1 MVTNNGLT
9 IMLSHPLNYTHHGV
23 TESFTGG
30 HSIDIRYCVL
40 LLHWVDI
47 IVWSHIHRAEVGLLS
62 HNVVVQG
69 SRLDTG
75 AGLDQL
81 GADQYG
87 SQIMIHR
94 SGPHPTPIR

>member
-30 HSIDIRYCVL
+30 HSIDIRYNVVITS
-40 LLHWVDI
+40 HDI
-47 IVWSHIHRAEVGLLS
+47 TVWSHMYKAEVGLLS
-62 HNVVVQG
+62 HNVIVQE
-69 SRLDTG
+69 SRLNT
-75 AGLDQL
+75 ATGLDGL
-81 GADQYG
+81 GADEYG
-87 SQIMIHR
+87 SQIMIHC

>member
-1 MVTNNGLT
+1 MVTNNGHT

-23 TESFTGG
+23 TESFTDG
-30 HSIDIRYCVL
+30 HTIDIRYYIITSLMC
-40 LLHWVDI
+40 H
-47 IVWSHIHRAEVGLLS
+47 IVWLYRAEVGLLS
-62 HNVVVQG
+62 HNVIVQG
-69 SRLDTG
+69 SRLNTG
-75 AGLDQL
+75 TGLDGL

>member
-1 MVTNNGLT
+1 MVTNNGYT

-30 HSIDIRYCVL
+30 HSIHIRYYVIITSLVCHTVW
-40 LLHWVDI
+40 LHI
-47 IVWSHIHRAEVGLLS
+47 YRAEVGLLS

-69 SRLDTG
+69 SRLNTG
-75 AGLDQL
+75 TGLDEL